1 MADTLATVADLRT
14 LLGED
19 ATGLTDIEA
28 GLMLELATGAVQAAA
43 GQDILQATETITL
56 AGTTE
61 SWLSLPQRPVTA
73 VSSVSLDGDTVT
85 DYKRFGDRLW
95 RKDGWAD
102 SPYEPSEVAVAY
114 THGLASSDQR
124 IQLARSATLAI
135 AAQMFSNPNGATG
148 FSIDDYRE
156 QYSQSTNSDIAGL
169 VPDRLQKALRRQ
181 YGPRGRLVRIG

>member
-1 MADTLATVADLRT
+1 MADKLATPADLRT

-19 ATGLTDIEA
+19 SASLTDAEA
-28 GLMLELATGAVQAAA
+28 ELMLELATGAVQAAA
-43 GQDILQATETITL
+43 GQDILEATETITL
-56 AGTTE
+56 IGTVE

-95 RKDGWAD
+95 REDGWA
-102 SPYEPSEVAVAY
+102 SSAYEPSEVQVAY
-114 THGLASSDQR
+114 THGLASTDQR
-124 IQLARSATLAI
+124 IQLARSAVLAI
-135 AAQMFSNPNGATG
+135 AAQLFSNPNGATG

-156 QYSQSTNSDIAGL
+156 QYSQSASSDIAGL
-169 VPDRLQKALRRQ
+169 VPSRLQKALRRK